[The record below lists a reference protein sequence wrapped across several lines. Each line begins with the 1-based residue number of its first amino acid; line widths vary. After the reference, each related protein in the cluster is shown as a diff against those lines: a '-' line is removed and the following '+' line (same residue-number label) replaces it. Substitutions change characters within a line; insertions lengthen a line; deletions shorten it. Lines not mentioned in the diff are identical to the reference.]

1 MHLLQ
6 IILLNFHL
14 FKSHKHKR
22 NKMTTITNNNIY
34 YVHIVNEKKKK
45 RE

>member
-14 FKSHKHKR
+14 FESHRAKT
-22 NKMTTITNNNIY
+22 KMMTITNNNIY
-34 YVHIVNEKKKK
+34 YVHIVNGK